1 MGNTAARQDIWMR
14 PQNVILKV
22 KTPGMARRPRHA
34 KIKKSWADIT
44 VVYKTPGSAKMN
56 TG

>member
-14 PQNVILKV
+14 PQDVILKV